1 MRRGF
6 FSVLLAAAI
15 AACGNL
21 DGEEGPPG
29 DVGGIGEPGLQGP
42 PGAPGNRLVWRD
54 AAGEI
59 VPQVFATDLMYQSVP
74 QAMFEDEQGHVWG
87 VNPMTA
93 SPAVG
98 RINAFT
104 FHYSGA
110 GCTGDAYSSAI
121 AVPSPG
127 VVFTT
132 ADPSDFRVFSSIG
145 LLLDQPYQSRRSGGG
160 GSCIAG
166 AGVIDVAVSVAESE
180 AAPTV
185 SVPDFPPAPWI
196 PEWTQ

>member
-87 VNPMTA
+87 L
-93 SPAVG
+93 
-98 RINAFT
+98 
-104 FHYSGA
+104 
-110 GCTGDAYSSAI
+110 C
-121 AVPSPG
+121 
-127 VVFTT
+127 
-132 ADPSDFRVFSSIG
+132 
-145 LLLDQPYQSRRSGGG
+145 L
-160 GSCIAG
+160 
-166 AGVIDVAVSVAESE
+166 
-180 AAPTV
+180 
-185 SVPDFPPAPWI
+185 
-196 PEWTQ
+196 